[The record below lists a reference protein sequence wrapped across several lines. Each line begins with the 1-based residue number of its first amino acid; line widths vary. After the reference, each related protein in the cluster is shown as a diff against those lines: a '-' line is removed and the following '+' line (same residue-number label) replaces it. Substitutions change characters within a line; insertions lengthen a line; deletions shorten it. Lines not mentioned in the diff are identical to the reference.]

1 MKAHELKTGRLP
13 VDPTI
18 TSTTTNQ
25 PVVAEKVGGEP
36 LVSKTSIQGGLAAFK
51 AQSTG
56 EGAGSLLQAQVVD
69 EKKHRGRTSALKPAV
84 IKDQLVTVSV
94 VDTGHGIPDDVRQ
107 RLFQP
112 FVTTKDSGMGIGLS
126 ICRTIIESHGGRLTY
141 APNPDGGSIF
151 RFTLPSTASL

>member
-18 TSTTTNQ
+18 TSTTTTQ

-69 EKKHRGRTSALKPAV
+69 EKKHRGE
-84 IKDQLVTVSV
+84 IKR
-94 VDTGHGIPDDVRQ
+94 GRQ
-107 RLFQP
+107 DR
-112 FVTTKDSGMGIGLS
+112 G
-126 ICRTIIESHGGRLTY
+126 
-141 APNPDGGSIF
+141 DG
-151 RFTLPSTASL
+151 